1 MKTET
6 KPHPNAEILR
16 QHGETVMRLIL
27 QNGYP
32 SPWPEGVEDEEGEG
46 YAAAAAGV
54 GLTLE
59 GVIHFE
65 WKYTVTVEFR
75 DRESYDKAQAIT
87 GWKRW
92 SADDGLVL
100 EADTHAG
107 EGYGHPAI
115 VANVPYEEHPKT
127 AYCGFMLVAD

>member
-1 MKTET
+1 MK
-6 KPHPNAEILR
+6 
-16 QHGETVMRLIL
+16 LIL

-32 SPWPEGVEDEEGEG
+32 SPWPKEIEDEEGEG
-46 YAAAAAGV
+46 YAAAASGV

-65 WKYTVTVEFR
+65 WKYTITVEFK
-75 DRESYDKAQAIT
+75 DRESFDKAKAAT
-87 GWKRW
+87 GWTSW
-92 SADDGLVL
+92 SDLIL

-115 VANVPYEEHPKT
+115 VANVPYGEHPKT
-127 AYCGFMLVAD
+127 AYCGFILVEG

>member
-1 MKTET
+1 MK
-6 KPHPNAEILR
+6 
-16 QHGETVMRLIL
+16 LIL

-32 SPWPEGVEDEEGEG
+32 SPWPKEIEDEEGEG

-54 GLTLE
+54 ELKLE

-65 WKYTVTVEFR
+65 WKYTITVEFK
-75 DRESYDKAQAIT
+75 DREAYEKAKAIT
-87 GWKRW
+87 GWKDW
-92 SADDGLVL
+92 GGGLIL

-127 AYCGFMLVAD
+127 AYCGFILVEG